1 MYRCSK
7 HTLVELLEWM
17 LNFNE
22 NKLKEKGALFLPLFP
37 YLLFSVLGKA
47 DTKMRL
53 DCKKLIGE
61 NTCVLVHLGYN
72 RAS

>member
-7 HTLVELLEWM
+7 HTLVELVEWM

-53 DCKKLIGE
+53 DM
-61 NTCVLVHLGYN
+61 
-72 RAS
+72 